1 MKKVFLILILGIFL
15 LQSVFAIDLNVEKIS
30 DGESI
35 VLGLESP
42 AIFTLN
48 VTNNGPND
56 KFLFYTFFGMGI
68 EPSEAIEIKS
78 GESKIVELKVFPRL
92 DSTLSGHV
100 IFPYFI

>member
-78 GESKIVELKVFPRL
+78 GEIKSGFSHPKIRFSLIAFL
-92 DSTLSGHV
+92 FSDLYT
-100 IFPYFI
+100 